1 MWEGLILGAGILLL
15 LSSYEQHNIISILGG
30 ISCLSITGGSL
41 LGLFDYLLTLQYGV
55 MLLHFL
61 GCFIYSIPLWYAKPK
76 YLKGTSI
83 ITLTVFI
90 TLLFLEGVYLID
102 FLNNTHILNGW
113 VDVTVNLIAFVTLI
127 ITNIKRGL
135 HNGLNIV
142 ADVSRLCFRDNLVN
156 TLHTKGG

>member
-1 MWEGLILGAGILLL
+1 MWEGLILGAGILLF
-15 LSSYEQHNIISILGG
+15 LSSYKQYNIISVLGG
-30 ISCLSITGGSL
+30 VSCSSIVGGSF
-41 LGLFDYLLTLQYGV
+41 LGLFDYLLTLQHGV
-55 MLLHFL
+55 ILLHFL
-61 GCFIYSIPLWYAKPK
+61 GCFLYSVPLWYAQPK
-76 YLKGTSI
+76 YLKGTSL

-90 TLLFLEGVYLID
+90 TLLFLEGVYLLD

-135 HNGLNIV
+135 HNGLNIM

-156 TLHTKGG
+156 TLHTKGS